1 VEGLPLGIN
10 LSYLLAQLI
19 NFFLLL
25 VLLYLVAYKPV
36 LKMLDQRSNK
46 VKESMEQ
53 VEVVNKRTAEIEEE
67 AAKRVDEARQEG
79 QGIIKQAMEAAE
91 GARAKARQEAKEEAR
106 ALITKAQEEIQHERD
121 EAVEELRREV
131 ADLTI
136 MAAGKVV
143 GRSLD
148 KEAHRKII
156 DKVLDEAPEL
166 RRN

>member
-1 VEGLPLGIN
+1 VEGLGIN

-25 VLLYLVAYKPV
+25 VLLYLVAYKPI

-67 AAKRVDEARQEG
+67 AAQRIDEARQEG
-79 QGIIKQAMEAAE
+79 QEIIKQAMEAGE

-106 ALITKAQEEIQHERD
+106 ALIEKAQAEIQHERD

-148 KEAHRKII
+148 KEAHRQII

>member
-1 VEGLPLGIN
+1 MEGLGIN
-10 LSYLLAQLI
+10 LPFLLAHII
-19 NFFLLL
+19 NFFILLM
-25 VLLYLVAYKPV
+25 LLRLVAYKPI
-36 LKMLDQRSNK
+36 LKMLDQRSTK

-53 VEVVNKRTAEIEEE
+53 VEAIDKRMAGAEDK
-67 AAKRVDEARQEG
+67 AAKRIDEARQEG
-79 QGIIKQAMEAAE
+79 QTIIKQAMEAGE
-91 GARAKARQEAKEEAR
+91 GARLKARQEAKEEAQ
-106 ALITKAQEEIQHERD
+106 ALVAKAQAEIQHERD

-148 KEAHRKII
+148 KEEHRQII

-166 RRN
+166 RKN

>member
-10 LSYLLAQLI
+10 PSYLLAQLI

-25 VLLYLVAYKPV
+25 VLLYLVAYKPI
-36 LKMLDQRSNK
+36 LNMLDQRSNK

-79 QGIIKQAMEAAE
+79 QEIIKQAMEAGE

-106 ALITKAQEEIQHERD
+106 SLIAKAQEEIQHERD

-148 KEAHRKII
+148 KEAHRQII